1 MQLKLAA
8 LACCVASSAFALDWD
23 VPEAVSWAEV
33 GEKIQANGMP
43 MKIFV
48 ARSRWKPVALL
59 NHYQQRFRD
68 AGYYQP
74 EVPLRLEGLKLP
86 RVTALDTISLWSY
99 LVYVFPEPDGTT
111 TLVMGAA
118 DLKGRQQGRLAGGF
132 PAPAFPGSK
141 ATFASNVEFARTLS
155 FTTGAKEEEVID
167 FYRQTLP
174 SGGWKERERGSFVRD
189 GRLLRMLGKPEGKQL
204 RIVLVEEADLPVLQ
218 VPKD

>member
-8 LACCVASSAFALDWD
+8 LLCLWAAPVLAFDWD
-23 VPEAVSWAEV
+23 VPEVVAWAEV

-48 ARSRWKPVALL
+48 ARSKLKPRELLENYQKRFRTAGFYVPPVALKI
-59 NHYQQRFRD
+59 
-68 AGYYQP
+68 A
-74 EVPLRLEGLKLP
+74 GLKLP

-118 DLKGRQQGRLAGGF
+118 DLKGRQAGKISGGF
-132 PAPAFPGSK
+132 PAPAFPGST
-141 ATFASNVEFARTLS
+141 APFASNVEFARTLS
-155 FTTGAKEEEVID
+155 FSTTAKEEEVVD

-174 SGGWKERERGSFVRD
+174 SGGWKERERGSFVRE
-189 GRLLRMLGKPEGKQL
+189 GRLLRLLSKGEGKDV
-204 RIVLVEEADLPVLQ
+204 RIVLVEEADLAPLEI
-218 VPKD
+218 PKN